1 MKTTNTTSKKL
12 SRISLVDKYIQLL
25 TAAILASVSLV
36 SQATTV
42 IHAGQLI
49 DVVEGKV
56 LNEQSIII
64 DNGRITA
71 VESGFVER
79 ASATVIDLKDATVM
93 PGFMDMHVH
102 LDGELNP
109 PTSYSANFYM
119 NSADVALQSTVYA
132 KRTLEAGFTTVRD
145 LG

>member
-79 ASATVIDLKDATVM
+79 ASATVIDLKDESPLV
-93 PGFMDMHVH
+93 
-102 LDGELNP
+102 
-109 PTSYSANFYM
+109 
-119 NSADVALQSTVYA
+119 Q
-132 KRTLEAGFTTVRD
+132 
-145 LG
+145 